1 MAKKEKGSAI
11 RYSRENIIKAKA
23 LQRYQPD
30 VVRAVLTKPEYSI
43 SEAVAALN
51 AALRKGV
58 K

>member
-1 MAKKEKGSAI
+1 MAKKEKWTAI

-23 LQRYQPD
+23 LRNYQPD
-30 VVRAVLTKPEYSI
+30 FVRAVLTEPEYSI
-43 SEAVAALN
+43 SEAVEALN

>member
-1 MAKKEKGSAI
+1 MAEKEKGAAI
-11 RYSRENIIKAKA
+11 RYSRENIIKAKV
-23 LQRYQPD
+23 LKHYQPD
-30 VVRAVLTKPEYSI
+30 FVRAVLTEPEYSI